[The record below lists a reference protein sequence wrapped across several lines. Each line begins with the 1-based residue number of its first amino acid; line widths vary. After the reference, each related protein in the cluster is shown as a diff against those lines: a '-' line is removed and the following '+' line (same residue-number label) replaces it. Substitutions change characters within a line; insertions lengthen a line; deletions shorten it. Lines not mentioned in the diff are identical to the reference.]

1 MDSNAGAANAAA
13 AASILGGMMFTILM
27 VTLVLTVFFV
37 WCFWR
42 VFQKAGYN
50 GAMGLLCLIPSVG
63 PLICLLVLAFGTW
76 PNQRIDAFTGTPIG
90 GVPMTPPPA
99 V

>member
-1 MDSNAGAANAAA
+1 MDNNAGANAAA
-13 AASILGGMMFTILM
+13 AASILGGMMFSVII
-27 VTLVLTVFFV
+27 VGLVLTAFFV

-63 PLICLLVLAFGTW
+63 PLICLLILAFGTW
-76 PNQRIDAFTGTPIG
+76 PNERIDAVAGTPLG
-90 GVPMTPPPA
+90 GVPMTPPTI
-99 V
+99 